1 MNANINVD
9 INDALGTKEIIKED
23 YFKVGDLV
31 KAISETKELIEEPT
45 EDSNETKITEKFV
58 ETEEFFVIV
67 GIQEDSLIVWVVNPT
82 VPEGMT
88 QTSISIDTLKNF
100 KSLTILNR

>member
-1 MNANINVD
+1 MNVNV
-9 INDALGTKEIIKED
+9 NDALGTKEIIKED

-31 KAISETKELIEEPT
+31 KAISETKEIEKEPA
-45 EDSNETKITEKFV
+45 EDSNEETTIVEKLV

-88 QTSISIDTLKNF
+88 QTSISIDTLKSF

>member
-1 MNANINVD
+1 MDVN

-31 KAISETKELIEEPT
+31 KAISETKEIEEEPV
-45 EDSNETKITEKFV
+45 EDSTETKITEKFV

-67 GIQEDSLIVWVVNPT
+67 GIQEDSLIVWLVNQT

>member
-1 MNANINVD
+1 MNVNV
-9 INDALGTKEIIKED
+9 NDALGTKEIIKED

-31 KAISETKELIEEPT
+31 KAISETKEIEEEPV
-45 EDSNETKITEKFV
+45 EDSTETKITEKFV

-67 GIQEDSLIVWVVNPT
+67 GIQEDSLIVWLVNPA

-88 QTSISIDTLKNF
+88 QTSISINILKSL